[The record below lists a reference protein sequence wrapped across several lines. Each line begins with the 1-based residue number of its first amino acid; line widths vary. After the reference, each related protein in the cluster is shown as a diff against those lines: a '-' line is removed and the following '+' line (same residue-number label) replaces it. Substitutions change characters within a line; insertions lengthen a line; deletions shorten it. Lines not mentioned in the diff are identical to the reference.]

1 MNIVFSS
8 HAWED
13 YLFWQNSDKKML
25 LKINNLIRE
34 IQRNPF
40 TGTGKP
46 EPLRGNL
53 KGYWSRRISIEH
65 RLVYAIKDNDM
76 WIVACR
82 YHY

>member
-1 MNIVFSS
+1 MRIVFSS

-13 YLFWQNSDKKML
+13 YLFWQGSDKKML
-25 LKINNLIRE
+25 QKINSLINE
-34 IQRNPF
+34 IKRQPF

-53 KGYWSRRISIEH
+53 TGYWSRRISIEH
-65 RLVYAIKDNDM
+65 RLVYAIKDNDL

-82 YHY
+82 FHY